1 MRYAPFIILFFF
13 SWVVGAAET
22 TSNTKPDAGG
32 VLVEPGEGEIEP
44 GTTLTFTFP
53 SAMVGADRIDV
64 ADQPLPFVSNPQLE
78 GGLLWKSATECV
90 FTVQG
95 VIPATTYRLT
105 LAPELA
111 DAAGKPVEAPDWSA
125 EFTTPPF
132 SVTTDFEESEHLSSR
147 PQIPLE
153 STYPVRFSEVPH
165 HSYFQDR
172 DSRQRFPTE
181 VILSGEN
188 ATEEGREFRVGSR
201 EPLPVNRT
209 YDLIVDGLPEAKSR
223 RPLPYLKVFPAGTA
237 APLKIEWVGAF
248 NHPLQKPEIDIKFN
262 DEIDPAA
269 AASGNVRVEPA
280 VQNLELYAAGQNVIA
295 KGDFDLAQH
304 YHLTVSPESKG
315 ERGYGLNTESQW
327 GATFHP
333 KEPCIVFPSSQL
345 FLRARQE
352 LRFSFLQINTPPVT
366 WKLARIPLEK
376 LGAVKARLSEFEQQ
390 EINPLTGKPVLDAR
404 TGFAKARPTEL
415 LVDAFAL
422 PITSSGTLDA
432 SSGDAE
438 AVREI
443 RCTSGDGKPLSG
455 AYLLEASAQLSDGRI
470 VGNRSIVFVSD
481 FILSEKRTPTTT
493 AIRIAK
499 MSDALPVANVTVRA
513 VTDENIELSRSTTDR
528 NGVATFSRNLLFP
541 AKQPQ
546 VGLFIAE
553 TVNGPALRPAGA
565 GAGYTSGN
573 DQIRPAAKHRVV
585 IITDRNLYRP
595 GQAVKMKGMMRDTAQ
610 TGLAIP
616 AAHDVHWEVTEGE
629 GDRVAGEGDATLS
642 NDGGWEAAW
651 DVPAKARTGHYQ
663 LRCKIGN
670 DEYSGAAAIDIEE
683 YRVPLFSVIVEAG
696 HEIGT
701 AAHARISSAY
711 FHGAPNTGAHVH
723 WKATWTTSAEIHED
737 DFKCYNAY
745 REVGPRLDPDTEQ
758 VKSIEDDTKLDERG
772 FASLECES
780 PFIGNAAIGR
790 CLVSWR
796 AEVTS
801 VDGQTITGGTSAETF
816 SAAARLGVM
825 ASEQAGPNRGVKVK
839 IEALN
844 PDGQMVND
852 IAVRADLYQVVTKT
866 VKEHVG
872 GFVYRYRN
880 TDLFSRVA
888 SREAKTPGDLL
899 FPVAETGRYVV
910 AITASGVNTPLV
922 SDETTV
928 TGEEAAELP
937 VENETS
943 FQIDHRSEPF
953 SPGETALLTI
963 KAPLAGIAW
972 VSVETD
978 EILDTL
984 LVPLSGNAGRIELPI
999 RKEYAPNAFVSVYL
1013 TRPGGEGKLPLERF
1027 AFTEIAVRRPD
1038 LELKMEPRLS
1048 SATARPGETI
1058 HGNVHVTCDGKPAPG
1073 ADLTVFVVDDAV
1085 LQLGDWHLPDLVPAF
1100 YYRRAFGVRSFESL
1114 ASYQDEISSRNLT
1127 QKGFVIGDGG
1137 EEKIG
1142 NVANVRRE
1150 FRTLA
1155 FWQGSLKTDGEG
1167 NASFE
1172 FTAPDN
1178 LTTYRVVAVGES
1190 RESQFGGDAGTTLKI
1205 SKPMLVDAALPRFLR
1220 DGDEVDLRAVV
1231 RQSFADSDQVH
1242 VVCVTDANCRLTAAT
1257 ESTQTAGRGVPVVFR
1272 FRAKV
1277 TDNSLLPAKI
1287 RFDATA
1293 QSNPRMADS
1302 VELTL
1307 PVEPPTIIRTES
1319 VAGSFTGPNFD
1330 VKSAIPEPWKN
1341 GHGKLDVTVSSS
1353 AWLPEIAGLPA
1364 ILDYPHGCFEQ
1375 ISTRLL
1381 GYALLGN
1388 LLAYLPNAEARNAE
1402 YRTIIERGMQ
1412 QFDESLLE
1420 NGMLPYWPGGTSGHA
1435 FVTAQAFWAVNEAAN
1450 AGFIVPERLPQ
1461 QLRGALTKIVQRRAP
1476 ATEFDRVFAL
1486 FVSSQSAMTED
1497 FTDVAQEM
1505 YLRRNE
1511 TGDEG
1516 RALLALALNHLN
1528 IMAKEQEQL
1537 LREIDV
1543 PIKERAF
1550 DPLTLTSTTRAE
1562 AICMLALRA
1571 IAPKI
1576 WTPEKQ
1582 RLVRDRLLT
1591 LMSSSGSFSTQE
1603 NLWLLLAFRSI
1614 VGTEN
1619 AEPLRVADIK
1629 CLVSKNRC
1637 SAAWLDC
1644 PLNEVPIVEGMN
1656 EGNLTYLMK
1665 AVYATDA
1672 VETDRVDRGFRV
1684 ERVVRNLTDP
1694 KRRGDVDAPFKLG
1707 DQILIT
1713 YRINTRKLQN
1723 YVALE
1728 DALPAG
1734 LETVNPDL
1742 AMIGKF
1748 FEMPPDNA
1756 GDRVL
1761 SLSHSEMR
1769 DRSTRLYF
1777 DVVDPGSA
1785 TYLILARAT
1794 AGGVFRWPTTQVVPM
1809 YDSRFS
1815 GLSPSS
1821 VCVVSGE

>member
-1 MRYAPFIILFFF
+1 MRYFIILLLV
-13 SWVVGAAET
+13 SWTVHAAET
-22 TSNTKPDAGG
+22 APNTKPDAGG
-32 VLVEPGEGEIEP
+32 VLIEPSEGEIEP

-53 SAMVGADRIDV
+53 TAMVGADRIDV
-64 ADQPLPFVSNPQLE
+64 ANQPLPFASNPQLE

-95 VIPATTYRLT
+95 VIPGTTYRLT

-111 DAAGKPVEAPDWSA
+111 DASGKPVEAPDWSA
-125 EFTTPPF
+125 EFTTPSF

-153 STYPVRFSEVPH
+153 STYGVRFSEVVE

-172 DSRQRFPTE
+172 DSRQRFPAE
-181 VILSGEN
+181 VVQSSEN
-188 ATEEGREFRVGSR
+188 PTEGREFRVGPR

-209 YDLIVDGLPEAKSR
+209 YDLIVDGLLEAKTR
-223 RPLPYLKVFPAGTA
+223 QPLPYLRAFPAGTTV
-237 APLKIEWVGAF
+237 PLKVEWVGAF
-248 NHPLQKPEIDIKFN
+248 NHPLDDPEIDIKFN
-262 DEIDPAA
+262 DEIDPAEA
-269 AASGNVRVEPA
+269 GSENIRVEPSVRGLQVHA
-280 VQNLELYAAGQNVIA
+280 TGQNVIV
-295 KGDFDLAQH
+295 KGDFDTTQH
-304 YHLTVSPESKG
+304 YRVTVSPALKG
-315 ERGYGLNTESQW
+315 DRGYGLSAESRW

-345 FLRARQE
+345 FLRARQD
-352 LRFSFLQINTPPVT
+352 LRFSFLQINTPRVT

-390 EINPLTGKPVLDAR
+390 EINPLTGKPLLDPR
-404 TGFAKARPTEL
+404 TGFAKARPTDL
-415 LVDAFAL
+415 LVDAFTL
-422 PITSSGTLDA
+422 PVASSGTVDA

-438 AVREI
+438 TVREI
-443 RCTSGDGKPLSG
+443 RCAPSDGKPLSG
-455 AYLLEASAQLSDGRI
+455 AYLLEASAQLSDGHL

-481 FILSEKRTPTTT
+481 FILSEKRTRTTT
-493 AIRIAK
+493 VVRIAN
-499 MSDALPVANVTVRA
+499 MSDARPVANVTVRA
-513 VTDENIELSRSTTDR
+513 VTDENIELGRSTTDR
-528 NGVATFSRNLLFP
+528 DGIATFARSVLFP
-541 AKQPQ
+541 EKQPR
-546 VGLFIAE
+546 VSLFIAE
-553 TVNGPALRPAGA
+553 TENGPALRSAGP
-565 GAGYTSGN
+565 GSGYTSGD
-573 DQIRPAAKHRVV
+573 DQSRAAAKHRAV

-595 GQAVKMKGMMRDTAQ
+595 GQVVKMKGMMRDTTE

-616 AAHDVHWEVTEGE
+616 AAHGVRWEVRDGE
-629 GDRVAGEGDATLS
+629 GDRVLHEGEATLS
-642 NDGGWEAAW
+642 DDGGWEATW
-651 DVPAKARTGHYQ
+651 EVPDKAPTGHYQ

-670 DEYSGAAAIDIEE
+670 DEYNGSAAIDIEE

-711 FHGAPNTGAHVH
+711 FHGAPNVGARVH
-723 WKATWTTSAEIHED
+723 WKATWTASAEIHEND
-737 DFKCYNAY
+737 VKCYNAY
-745 REVGPRLDPDTEQ
+745 GEVGPRLDPDAEQ
-758 VKSIEDDTKLDERG
+758 TQSIEGDTKLDERG

-780 PFIGNAAIGR
+780 PFNANAAIGR
-790 CLVSWR
+790 CTVSWR

-801 VDGQTITGGTSAETF
+801 LDGQTIAGGAMAETF
-816 SAAARLGVM
+816 SAGMRLGVM
-825 ASEQAGPNRGVKVK
+825 AGEHAGPNSGVNVK

-844 PDGQMVND
+844 PDDQMVND
-852 IAVRADLYQVVTKT
+852 VPVHADLYHVVTKT
-866 VKEHVG
+866 VKEQVG
-872 GFVYRYRN
+872 PFVYHYRN
-880 TDLFSRVA
+880 TDLFTKVA
-888 SREAKTPGDLL
+888 SQETKTPGELL

-910 AITASGVNTPLV
+910 AISAPGQNTPLV

-943 FQIDHRSEPF
+943 FQIDHRAEPF
-953 SPGETALLTI
+953 VPGEIAALTT
-963 KAPLAGIAW
+963 KAPLTGLAW

-984 LVPLSGNAGRIELPI
+984 LVPLTGNAGRIELPI
-999 RKEYAPNAFVSVYL
+999 KKEYAPNAFVSVYL
-1013 TRPGGEGKLPLERF
+1013 TRPGGEGKLPRERF
-1027 AFTEIAVRRPD
+1027 AFTELAVRRPD
-1038 LELKMEPRLS
+1038 RELKVEPRLS
-1048 SATARPGETI
+1048 SVTTRPGETI
-1058 HGNVHVTCDGKPAPG
+1058 RGDVHVTCDGKSTPE
-1073 ADLTVFVVDDAV
+1073 ADLAVFVVDDAV
-1085 LQLGDWHLPDLVPAF
+1085 LQLGDWHLPDLIAGF
-1100 YYRRAFGVRSFESL
+1100 YYRREFGVRSFESL
-1114 ASYQDEISSRNLT
+1114 ASYQEEISSRNLT
-1127 QKGFVIGDGG
+1127 QKGFIIGDGG
-1137 EEKIG
+1137 EEKVG
-1142 NVANVRRE
+1142 NVPNVRKE

-1155 FWQGSLKTDGEG
+1155 FWQGNLKTDQEG

-1178 LTTYRVVAVGES
+1178 LTTYRVVAVGETK
-1190 RESQFGGDAGTTLKI
+1190 EGQFGGDAGVTLKI
-1205 SKPMLVDAALPRFLR
+1205 SKPILVDAALPRFLR
-1220 DGDEVDLRAVV
+1220 NGDEVELRAVV
-1231 RQSFADSDQVH
+1231 RQSFADSDEVH
-1242 VVCVTDANCRLTAAT
+1242 VRCLTNASCQLTAVT
-1257 ESTQTAGRGVPVVFR
+1257 ESTQTAGRNVPVVFR
-1272 FRAKV
+1272 FKAKV
-1277 TDNSLLPAKI
+1277 TDNGLLPAKI
-1287 RFDATA
+1287 GFNATA
-1293 QSNPRMADS
+1293 QSNPKMADS
-1302 VELTL
+1302 IELTL
-1307 PVEPPTIIRTES
+1307 PVEPPTILRTES
-1319 VAGSFTGPNFD
+1319 VTGSFTGPNFD
-1330 VKSAIPEPWKN
+1330 VRSSLPEPWKS

-1388 LLAYLPNAEARNAE
+1388 LLAYLPNAEARDAE
-1402 YRTIIERGMQ
+1402 YRAIIERGLQ
-1412 QFDESLLE
+1412 QFDASLLD

-1435 FVTAQAFWAVNEAAN
+1435 FVTAQAFWAVSEAAN
-1450 AGFIVPERLPQ
+1450 AGFNVPERLAE
-1461 QLRGALTKIVQRRAP
+1461 QLRGALTKIVERRAL
-1476 ATEFDRVFAL
+1476 ASEFDRIFAL
-1486 FVSSQSAMTED
+1486 FVLSQSAAAED
-1497 FTDVAQEM
+1497 FADSVEEI

-1511 TGDEG
+1511 ANDEG

-1528 IMAKEQEQL
+1528 TMAKEQEQL
-1537 LREIDV
+1537 LREIDAPV
-1543 PIKERAF
+1543 KERAF

-1562 AICMLALRA
+1562 AICALALKA

-1582 RLVRDRLLT
+1582 RRIRDRLLT
-1591 LMSSSGSFSTQE
+1591 LMSSAGSFSTQE
-1603 NLWLLLAFRSI
+1603 NLWLLLAFKSL
-1614 VGTEN
+1614 VSAEN
-1619 AEPLRVADIK
+1619 AEPLKVADVK
-1629 CLVSKNRC
+1629 SLVSKNRC
-1637 SAAWLDC
+1637 SAAWLDR
-1644 PLNEVPIVEGMN
+1644 PLNEVPLVEGLN
-1656 EGNLTYLMK
+1656 EGHLTYLMK

-1672 VETDRVDRGFRV
+1672 IETDRLDRGFRV

-1694 KRRGDVDAPFKLG
+1694 KRTGDANAPFKLG

-1713 YRINTRKLQN
+1713 YRVNTRKLQN

-1748 FEMPPDNA
+1748 FEIPPDNT

-1785 TYLILARAT
+1785 TYSVLARAT
-1794 AGGVFRWPTTQVVPM
+1794 AAGTFRWPATQVVPM

-1821 VCVVSGE
+1821 ICFVSGE